1 MAPELCSEKVYGKG
15 VDVWSTGVITYA
27 LLTGSAPFPG
37 QSKQDIYRAVIHDEP
52 DYSKLSGA
60 SAEAIE
66 FIKACL

>member
-37 QSKQDIYRAVIHDEP
+37 QSKQEIYNAVIHKEP
-52 DYSKLSGA
+52 DYSKLRGV
-60 SAEAIE
+60 SAEA
-66 FIKACL
+66 